1 LPVPSNAD
9 LQAQKTADNLERH
22 IFIEVELDSDL
33 SKRLKSLQLPADAI
47 KLENSGDGNTDSA
60 ESCQRL
66 GSLDSRSGQV
76 EGTLP
81 IPDTVS
87 DYHRSRS
94 VLSGLSLTNM
104 SIVSVIK
111 LPLHEPE
118 LIPFHRLTSPSDDYY
133 DVSLFR
139 SVLIHLTEEFK
150 TRYGLRPLAGSSG
163 PGHSAMSR
171 LRKELADIGREPLD
185 MIALGPIGDDMVR

>member
-66 GSLDSRSGQV
+66 GSSDSRSGQV

-163 PGHSAMSR
+163 PSQAMSR